1 MTNDIK
7 INDIKDMEKYF
18 SNNLKSPLFPILA
31 DLYYEKGDYIRAQKV
46 CQIGIKY
53 NPEST
58 VGYYILAKIS
68 LIKEELK
75 KAEELL
81 LKSISFDDLNLN
93 SMNLL
98 LSVQIELNRN
108 KTIIKK
114 NVDKIVELDQKNIE
128 CKKWLEDN
136 YKKEFKS
143 KTQKKIINEKNKVI
157 NKKTKNSI
165 TEIREK
171 VVKKV
176 EKRVIKKENIKVN
189 DALASMTL
197 FNIYKSQGY
206 YEEALKVLN
215 ILKAKDTKNKKI
227 QQEIDI
233 LIELIGKMQ

>member
-7 INDIKDMEKYF
+7 INDIKDMENFF

-31 DLYYEKGDYIRAQKV
+31 DLYYEKGDYVRARKV
-46 CQIGIKY
+46 CQIGIKS

-81 LKSISFDDLNLN
+81 LKSISCDDLNLN

-98 LSVQIELNRN
+98 LSVQIELNRD
-108 KTIIKK
+108 KSIIKK
-114 NVDKIVELDQKNIE
+114 NVDKIVKLDPNNTE
-128 CKKWLEDN
+128 SKKWLEEN

-143 KTQKKIINEKNKVI
+143 KTQKKIVYKKNKEKKKKTEKSINEI
-157 NKKTKNSI
+157 QEKK
-165 TEIREK
+165 
-171 VVKKV
+171 
-176 EKRVIKKENIKVN
+176 VIKKENIKVD

-215 ILKAKDTKNKKI
+215 ILKVKDTKNKKI

-233 LIELIGKMQ
+233 LTELIGKMQ

>member
-7 INDIKDMEKYF
+7 INDIKEMEKYF

-31 DLYYEKGDYIRAQKV
+31 DLYYEKGDYVRAHKV
-46 CQIGIKY
+46 CQIGIKA
-53 NPEST
+53 NPNST

-68 LIKEELK
+68 LIKEELI

-81 LKSISFDDLNLN
+81 LKSIALEELNLN
-93 SMNLL
+93 SMKLL
-98 LSVQIELNRN
+98 FSVQIELDRS
-108 KTIIKK
+108 KSVIKK
-114 NVDKIVELDQKNIE
+114 NVDKIIVLDNNNID

-136 YKKEFKS
+136 YKYDFKS
-143 KTQKKIINEKNKVI
+143 NTQKNKITDKKSKEN
-157 NKKTKNSI
+157 NKKTEDSI
-165 TEIREK
+165 IEIKEK

-176 EKRVIKKENIKVN
+176 EKKEIKKDNIKIN

-206 YEEALKVLN
+206 YEQALNVLN
-215 ILKAKDTKNKKI
+215 ILKKKDSKNKTI

-233 LIELIGKMQ
+233 LIELIRKM

>member
-31 DLYYEKGDYIRAQKV
+31 DLYYEKGDYVRARKV
-46 CQIGIKY
+46 CQIGIKS

-81 LKSISFDDLNLN
+81 LKSISCDDLNLN

-98 LSVQIELNRN
+98 LSVQIELNRD
-108 KTIIKK
+108 KSIIKK
-114 NVDKIVELDQKNIE
+114 NVDKIVKLDPNNTE
-128 CKKWLEDN
+128 SKKWLEEN

-143 KTQKKIINEKNKVI
+143 KTQKKIVYKKNKEKKKKTEKSINEI
-157 NKKTKNSI
+157 QEKK
-165 TEIREK
+165 
-171 VVKKV
+171 
-176 EKRVIKKENIKVN
+176 VIKKENIKVD

-215 ILKAKDTKNKKI
+215 ILKVKDTKNKKI

-233 LIELIGKMQ
+233 LTELIGKMQ

>member
-31 DLYYEKGDYIRAQKV
+31 DLYYEKGDYVRARKV
-46 CQIGIKY
+46 CQIGIKS

-75 KAEELL
+75 KAEGLL

-93 SMNLL
+93 SMKLL
-98 LSVQIELNRN
+98 LSVQIELNRD
-108 KTIIKK
+108 KSIIKK
-114 NVDKIVELDQKNIE
+114 NVDKIVKLDPNNTE
-128 CKKWLEDN
+128 SKKWIEEN

-143 KTQKKIINEKNKVI
+143 KTQKKIVHKKNKEKNK
-157 NKKTKNSI
+157 KTEKS
-165 TEIREK
+165 IREVQEK
-171 VVKKV
+171 TEKK
-176 EKRVIKKENIKVN
+176 VIKKENIKVD

-215 ILKAKDTKNKKI
+215 ILKVKDTKNKKI

-233 LIELIGKMQ
+233 LTELIGKMQ

>member
-31 DLYYEKGDYIRAQKV
+31 DLYYEKGDYIRSQKV

-81 LKSISFDDLNLN
+81 LKSISLDDLNIN

-136 YKKEFKS
+136 YKKKIKS
-143 KTQKKIINEKNKVI
+143 KTQKKIVNEKNKEI

-171 VVKKV
+171 VEKKA
-176 EKRVIKKENIKVN
+176 IKKENIKVN

>member
-31 DLYYEKGDYIRAQKV
+31 DLYYEKGDYVRARKV
-46 CQIGIKY
+46 CQIGIKS
-53 NPEST
+53 NPDSS

-98 LSVQIELNRN
+98 LSVQIELNRD
-108 KTIIKK
+108 KSIIKK
-114 NVDKIVELDQKNIE
+114 NVDKIVKLDPNNTE
-128 CKKWLEDN
+128 SKKWLEEN

-143 KTQKKIINEKNKVI
+143 KTQKKIVHKKNKEKK
-157 NKKTKNSI
+157 KKTEKSI
-165 TEIREK
+165 NQIQEK
-171 VVKKV
+171 IEKK
-176 EKRVIKKENIKVN
+176 VIKKENIKVD

-215 ILKAKDTKNKKI
+215 ILKVKDTKNKKI